1 MDSMRRIFRH
11 LNQSG
16 AARPDPVDL
25 SKNVFHRLKICG
37 LEKARSKPPGPFEK
51 TGLVKGDFVLA
62 RVPEGVRAFPAQAI
76 PAIAGTHAQRVSP
89 HSCKAWEKKRLREYL
104 TAYFTVIVLII
115 FYSIYPELII
125 LFTGEIR

>member
-1 MDSMRRIFRH
+1 MYSMRRIFRH

-16 AARPDPVDL
+16 AARPYPVDL

-37 LEKARSKPPGPFEK
+37 LGKARSKPPGPFEK
-51 TGLVKGDFVLA
+51 TGLVKGGFVLA

-89 HSCKAWEKKRLREYL
+89 HSCKAWEKKRIMELFNGLFYGYHPDDFGFHL
-104 TAYFTVIVLII
+104 T
-115 FYSIYPELII
+115 
-125 LFTGEIR
+125 